1 MGERGQRLS
10 GGQRQRIALARAIL
24 KNAPVLVLDE
34 ATAAVDNDTEAAIQR
49 SLAGITRDRTTL
61 VIAHR
66 LSTVRHADQIVVMDA
81 GRIVEQGNHDALLDQ
96 GGIYANLWQVQA
108 GERVV
113 AS

>member
-1 MGERGQRLS
+1 M
-10 GGQRQRIALARAIL
+10 
-24 KNAPVLVLDE
+24 LVLDE

-49 SLAGITRDRTTL
+49 SLDRITRDRTTL

-81 GRIVEQGNHDALLDQ
+81 GRIVEQGRHESLLEQ
-96 GGIYANLWQVQA
+96 GGIYANLWRVQA